1 MESRKAILILSM
13 LLTVGLLSY
22 RLYTSLS
29 NPPQPLSTHFV
40 ENLALAGE
48 FSGPLPLDIDKALTA
63 LALRLEDNPAKRAV
77 MEGKPAEDFS
87 QLPSAYRLWSSYLQA
102 PSPAAKTALQK
113 EAYERLL
120 RLLTAF
126 VGGSLLAVVLLAAP
140 WLFPVKEDME
150 REWPAPSPTV
160 GLVVLAAWLT
170 LDFLFLWMVQHSPL
184 LQWSRFDLVLLVQAV
199 SYLIAGGLLF
209 RFWSWKNWK
218 PWRTLDGKK
227 LLWGYLATV
236 VLLPLVERLTGLFTG
251 VEPAVQLSLLP
262 YFQGLT
268 VWQGASLSVIAVIFG
283 PVFEE
288 LLFRG
293 FLLGSLRSKWGDGKA
308 LLLSSL
314 IFAAVHGNFWGFP
327 VPFVFGLITGK
338 LALRTGSL
346 TTGIA
351 LHCLWNLSTLGM
363 ILVSM

>member
-1 MESRKAILILSM
+1 MESRKAVLFLSI
-13 LLTVGLLSY
+13 LLTVGLLGY
-22 RLYTSLS
+22 RLYGSFS

-48 FSGPLPLDIDKALTA
+48 FSGPLPLDIDQALEA
-63 LALRLEDNPAKRAV
+63 LALQLEDDSAKRAI
-77 MEGKPAEDFS
+77 MEGQAVEDVS
-87 QLPSAYRLWSSYLQA
+87 QLSPTYRLW
-102 PSPAAKTALQK
+102 AAYVDTPTPQTKTALQR
-113 EAYERLL
+113 EAYQRLL
-120 RLLTAF
+120 SLLLFF
-126 VGGSLLAVVLLAAP
+126 VGGSLLIAGLLVAP
-140 WLFPVKEDME
+140 LLFPAGDGDKKGWSAPE
-150 REWPAPSPTV
+150 PAVSL
-160 GLVVLAAWLT
+160 GVLATWLA
-170 LDFLFLWMVQHSPL
+170 LDALFLWTVQHSSL
-184 LQWSRFDLVLLVQAV
+184 FQWSRFSLVVLVQAV
-199 SYLIAGGLLF
+199 SYLIGCGLLF

-218 PWRTLDGKK
+218 PWRTFDGKK

-251 VEPAVQLSLLP
+251 VEPAVHLSLLP

-293 FLLGSLRSKWGDGKA
+293 FLLGSFRSKWGDGKS
-308 LLLSSL
+308 LLISSL

-338 LALRTGSL
+338 LALRTDSL

-351 LHCLWNLSTLGM
+351 LHSLWNLSTLGM
-363 ILVSM
+363 ILVSL